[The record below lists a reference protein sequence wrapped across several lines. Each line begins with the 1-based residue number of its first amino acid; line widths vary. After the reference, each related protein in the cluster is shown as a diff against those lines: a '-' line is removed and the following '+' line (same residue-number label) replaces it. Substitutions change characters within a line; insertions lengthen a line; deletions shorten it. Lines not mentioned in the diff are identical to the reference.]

1 MSIVIHQNQNLY
13 CKGTENITN
22 SGKNGVEKKDKEEK
36 EISVSTEQ
44 SVEVSIS
51 EEGYASYSK
60 LLSERL
66 NAGEKVNLFSE
77 ANETGEIEYSENEA
91 LDRILSIQN
100 DNSNV
105 PAMTYGEK
113 VDFLQKSL
121 KPATELHKIEPGID
135 LRSKYGYVSTGEL
148 MKENDPEFY
157 ERHNKMM
164 TEALEKGDRN
174 LLFQAIRE
182 MLNWQSEFEK
192 DSPIF
197 QNFKKFD
204 V

>member
-1 MSIVIHQNQNLY
+1 MSIIINQNLNSY
-13 CKGTENITN
+13 YKGTEKITN
-22 SGKNGVEKKDKEEK
+22 SGTNGAEKSDKETK
-36 EISVSTEQ
+36 AISALTEQ

-51 EEGYASYSK
+51 EEGYASYHK

-77 ANETGEIEYSENEA
+77 ANEMSEIENFEKDV
-91 LDRILSIQN
+91 LDRILSIQS
-100 DNSNV
+100 DNSDV
-105 PAMTYGEK
+105 PAMSYEEK

-157 ERHNKMM
+157 ERHNKML
-164 TEALEKGDRN
+164 TEAFEKGDRN
-174 LLFQAIRE
+174 LLFQAMKE
-182 MLNWQSEFEK
+182 MINWQIEFDK
-192 DSPIF
+192 R
-197 QNFKKFD
+197 
-204 V
+204 

>member
-1 MSIVIHQNQNLY
+1 MSIVIHQNLNPY
-13 CKGTENITN
+13 YKGTEKITN
-22 SGKNGVEKKDKEEK
+22 SGTNGAEKNDKEAK
-36 EISVSTEQ
+36 AISASTEQ

-51 EEGYASYSK
+51 EEGYASYHK

-77 ANETGEIEYSENEA
+77 ANEMSEMEYFEKDA
-91 LDRILSIQN
+91 LDRILSIQS
-100 DNSNV
+100 DHSNV
-105 PAMTYGEK
+105 PAMSYEEK

-164 TEALEKGDRN
+164 TEAFEKGDRN
-174 LLFQAIRE
+174 LLFQAIKE
-182 MLNWQSEFEK
+182 MINWQIEFDK
-192 DSPIF
+192 R
-197 QNFKKFD
+197 
-204 V
+204 